1 MKLPNIALPSQ
12 KTITRLLFLSTII
25 FALLTG
31 LYQELYRIEQNKY
44 ANLENMYVRVRSQL
58 GRTETQ
64 RLIDESYNK

>member
-31 LYQELYRIEQNKY
+31 LYQELYRIEQKKY

>member
-1 MKLPNIALPSQ
+1 MKLPNIAPPSQ

-31 LYQELYRIEQNKY
+31 LYQELYRIEQKKY

>member
-1 MKLPNIALPSQ
+1 MKSPNIALPSQ

-31 LYQELYRIEQNKY
+31 LFQELYRVEQKKY

>member
-31 LYQELYRIEQNKY
+31 LYQELYRIEQKKY

-64 RLIDESYNK
+64 SLIDESYNK

>member
-31 LYQELYRIEQNKY
+31 LYQELYRVEQKKY